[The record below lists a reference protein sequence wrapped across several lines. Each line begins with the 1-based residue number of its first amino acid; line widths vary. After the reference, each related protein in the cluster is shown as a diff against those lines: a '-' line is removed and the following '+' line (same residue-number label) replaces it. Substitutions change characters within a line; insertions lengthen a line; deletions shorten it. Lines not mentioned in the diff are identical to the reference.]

1 MNHIPRRS
9 LTRDTKGA
17 TALEF
22 AMVSLML
29 FAMLFGG
36 IEVGMML
43 WTRGTL
49 QSVAAQTARCVAIGS
64 PLCNGTG
71 TTCSGTTP
79 AGYAVCQATI
89 WLGGTA
95 LITASNVTI
104 APGTECGSTTG
115 SLGSF
120 EIVTITASPWIG
132 SFVYPF
138 NNHTETVTACFP
150 I

>member
-1 MNHIPRRS
+1 MNDMARPS

-22 AMVSLML
+22 ALVSGML
-29 FAMLFGG
+29 LSMLFGG
-36 IEVGMML
+36 FEAGIML

-64 PLCNGTG
+64 SLC
-71 TTCSGTTP
+71 SSSK
-79 AGYAVCQATI
+79 AYAVTQATG
-89 WLGGTA
+89 WLGSA
-95 LITASNVTI
+95 LITQGDVTI
-104 APGTECGSTTG
+104 TTASECGTTTG

-120 EIVTITASPWIG
+120 EVVTITASPWVG
-132 SFVYPF
+132 SIIYPLGS
-138 NNHTETVTACFP
+138 HTETVTACYP